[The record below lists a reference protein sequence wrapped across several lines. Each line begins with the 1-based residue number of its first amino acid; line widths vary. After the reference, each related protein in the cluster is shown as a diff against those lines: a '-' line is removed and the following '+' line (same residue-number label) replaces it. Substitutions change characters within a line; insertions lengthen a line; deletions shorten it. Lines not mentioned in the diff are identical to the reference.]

1 MILFPIS
8 VGQFFPFL
16 ICSFAAGVVL
26 GAVYEIFRLRRM
38 AFSFARTDK
47 AGIAD
52 TVITALED
60 VIFLI
65 FCAIVMIL
73 IAYKLNFGIPRWYS
87 YGAAILGVILWRKT
101 LGRLV
106 IKLADKIILTVKRIF
121 KTVFG
126 RILLFPIR
134 LALKIIRKQIQKI
147 EKNRAKAYT
156 RVYQRK
162 ILDRIYKE

>member
-8 VGQFFPFL
+8 VDQFFPFL
-16 ICSFAAGVVL
+16 ICSFAAGIIL
-26 GAVYEIFRLRRM
+26 GAIYEIFRLRRM
-38 AFSFARTDK
+38 AISFTRAGK

-65 FCAIVMIL
+65 FCAVVMIL
-73 IAYKLNFGIPRWYS
+73 IAYKLNYGIPRWYS
-87 YGAAILGVILWRKT
+87 YTAAILGVILWRRT
-101 LGRLV
+101 AGRLV
-106 IKLADKIILTVKRIF
+106 LKLADKIISLVKRVL

-134 LALKIIRKQIQKI
+134 CVLKFIGKQILKI
-147 EKNRAKAYT
+147 ENNRAKAYT
-156 RVYQRK
+156 AACQIR